1 MLEEKKG
8 KYPKGILNDEV
19 KPKEI
24 LEYFEGK
31 YNTANIVS
39 QRTIKNWLDELG
51 IECIQPRPKRNA
63 DIRYKKSDV
72 LRLEEAK
79 KENLLQK
86 QHQDLWE
93 SKKVKIAEEEKKKM
107 QDYYDYLSSMTEEE
121 RTLEDNSLS
130 YYVQADEIIKNDM
143 LEMCFKKL
151 FPDTTFNRD
160 ELARNLYNS
169 QTINSDEIKG
179 EAINYIKNK
188 IYIKKE
194 KAQKI

>member
-1 MLEEKKG
+1 MMIDKNG
-8 KYPKGILNDEV
+8 KRPKEILNDEV

-24 LEYFEGK
+24 LEYFESK
-31 YNTANIVS
+31 YNTVNIVS
-39 QRTIKNWLDELG
+39 QRTIKNWLNELG

-63 DIRYKKSDV
+63 DIRYNKSDV
-72 LRLEEAK
+72 LKLEEAK

-93 SKKVKIAEEEKKKM
+93 SKKMKIAEGEREKE

-143 LEMCFKKL
+143 LEMCFKQL
-151 FPDTTFNRD
+151 FPNATFNRE

-169 QTINSDEIKG
+169 QIINNDAIKG
-179 EAINYIKNK
+179 EAINYLKNK
-188 IYIKKE
+188 LYIRKE
-194 KAQKI
+194 KA

>member
-1 MLEEKKG
+1 MEIEEKG
-8 KYPKGILNDEV
+8 KMPKEILNDEV

-39 QRTIKNWLDELG
+39 QRTIKNWLNELG

-72 LRLEEAK
+72 LKLEEAK

-93 SKKVKIAEEEKKKM
+93 SKKVKIAEEERKKE

-160 ELARNLYNS
+160 ELARNLYDS
-169 QTINSDEIKG
+169 QIINNDAIKG

-188 IYIKKE
+188 IYIRQGK
-194 KAQKI
+194 